1 MPNTKVKLLNSDS
14 LTREEEQLRNE
25 LVEWCKAK
33 LRRGHRAIP
42 LWVALTIVTEAMKDP
57 EQMEIH

>member
-1 MPNTKVKLLNSDS
+1 VKLLNSDS